1 MKFGI
6 EENTSVAQLPIAKLI
21 KNILLYFTI
30 VFVISLLLNK
40 AFDAVFTK
48 VHEID
53 EIDLTIM
60 LLLEIIVQ
68 FTILIVVFA
77 HVIDFARQNILN
89 DENVSYE
96 LIDAFVLAYTLVS
109 TQTNLAAKMDRF
121 TKLF

>member
-1 MKFGI
+1 MNFGI
-6 EENTSVAQLPIAKLI
+6 ESSVTQLPMAKLI

-40 AFDAVFTK
+40 AFDTVFTK
-48 VHEID
+48 VHEVD
-53 EIDLTIM
+53 EIDLTIV
-60 LLLEIIVQ
+60 LLLEIITQ
-68 FTILIVVFA
+68 FTILIIVFA